1 MNRARLPSALCLCVL
16 CFLTAK
22 EACAAALASGA
33 VLVTSLWETDPI
45 AGAPVDVR
53 IQPFSSPGSLSGR
66 LISEVLSGDPSNALG
81 GLTFV
86 YTLVNDGASGPHS
99 IGRLSVDDFAGWQVD
114 ASYQTTSVGIAPGSI
129 DRQPSGDVVGFNFL
143 PTASDP
149 LTGFLA
155 PGDTSRKL
163 VLQTNALAYTSVLA
177 SIINGGV
184 TQAASFG
191 PAPVPEPSTF
201 LLAALAGIGLLA
213 FRQNRVRSDRYQ
225 G

>member
-1 MNRARLPSALCLCVL
+1 MKKASLASTLCFFVL
-16 CFLTAK
+16 CGLAVPK
-22 EACAAALASGA
+22 AACAAALTSGA
-33 VLVTSLWETDPI
+33 TLVAPLGEVDPVGGNPIGSL
-45 AGAPVDVR
+45 
-53 IQPFSSPGSLSGR
+53 IQPFSSPGSVSGR
-66 LISEVLSGDPSNALG
+66 LISQVISGDPSNALG

-86 YTLVNDGASGPHS
+86 YFLVNDGAAGPHS

-143 PTASDP
+143 PTGFDP

-155 PGDTSRKL
+155 PGATSRKL
-163 VLQTNALAYTSVLA
+163 VLQTNALRYTNVMA

-191 PAPVPEPSTF
+191 PAPVPEPSTL
-201 LLAALAGIGLLA
+201 LLAALAGLGLLA
-213 FRQNRVRSDRYQ
+213 VRFKAHRHV
-225 G
+225 GR